1 MPTRNQGVGSVIP
14 QTKVDFDRALT
25 IYQNL
30 KSALAIARGDWGS
43 GGERDWSADA
53 EALLKTTAD
62 LKLDQRLVL
71 IHTCADLAAQIERS
85 LTLTPIR

>member
-1 MPTRNQGVGSVIP
+1 MLALTRQHTYIATCQPSQQLFTRERSMPTRNQGVGSVIP

-53 EALLKTTAD
+53 EALLKTAAD
-62 LKLDQRLVL
+62 LKLD
-71 IHTCADLAAQIERS
+71 
-85 LTLTPIR
+85 